1 MNRKTV
7 FWFSFFTGPL
17 ILLSYIRG
25 VNAVNDPLDYWGGV
39 SSSMQQFIVPWM
51 FVAAVGYLLMWYQ
64 FFFGWSEDE
73 VATLQWPGREP
84 DGKGT
89 QRLLVLYAAF
99 LIPSMLWIDATR
111 MHLEGPSLLLTVVT
125 IGLLVTAGIASV
137 GFGVLAWSSRETLP
151 HANRV
156 VIGSVMLSIQCTF
169 WDGIYWVLMFP
180 W

>member
-89 QRLLVLYAAF
+89 QRLLLLYAAF

-111 MHLEGPSLLLTVVT
+111 MHLEGPSLLLDLESLLGLPVRLYRMPTVLSSVQSCSRFNVPFGMVS
-125 IGLLVTAGIASV
+125 IGYLCFLGENTASNSQG
-137 GFGVLAWSSRETLP
+137 L
-151 HANRV
+151 N
-156 VIGSVMLSIQCTF
+156 
-169 WDGIYWVLMFP
+169 
-180 W
+180 

>member
-1 MNRKTV
+1 MKRKTV

-39 SSSMQQFIVPWM
+39 SSSMHQFIVPWM

-73 VATLQWPGREP
+73 VATLQWPGREQ

-89 QRLLVLYAAF
+89 QRLLLLYAAF

-137 GFGVLAWSSRETLP
+137 GFGVLAWSSRESLP

-169 WDGIYWVLMFP
+169 WDAIYWVLMFP